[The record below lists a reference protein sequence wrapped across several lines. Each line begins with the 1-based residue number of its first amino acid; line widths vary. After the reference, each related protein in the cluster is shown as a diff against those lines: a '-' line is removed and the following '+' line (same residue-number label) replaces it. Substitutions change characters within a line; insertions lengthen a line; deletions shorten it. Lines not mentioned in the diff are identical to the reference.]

1 MIKFKIIRYLK
12 MDLIKQKA
20 LELYNK
26 FPLGNRKESAI
37 VCVNEILNVIEE
49 TEQIIYWLKVK
60 KYLILE
66 L

>member
-1 MIKFKIIRYLK
+1 